1 MKSVRSIE
9 SAVSVSDVS
18 RDDSK
23 FGSSIQSQSGSNKSR
38 GSMAS
43 DASLFDLIN
52 NQKDSNGTNHSINSD
67 GKLYPQGEEDEEE
80 KEVQERVQAK
90 KSDSSS

>member
-1 MKSVRSIE
+1 
-9 SAVSVSDVS
+9 
-18 RDDSK
+18 
-23 FGSSIQSQSGSNKSR
+23 
-38 GSMAS
+38 MAS

-52 NQKDSNGTNHSINSD
+52 NQKESNGTNHSFNSD